1 MFDEYYKYILPRID
15 KKKANVRSYKKM
27 TLRDF
32 EQLANKSNILKF
44 DIDAKL
50 SKHLNR
56 MLVNRKDD
64 PFFSHRYHVYLR
76 KKLGKAIEHVQ
87 KAEQEKLL

>member
-1 MFDEYYKYILPRID
+1 
-15 KKKANVRSYKKM
+15 M

-32 EQLANKSNILKF
+32 EQLADKSNILKF

-56 MLVNRKDD
+56 MLVHRKDD
-64 PFFSHRYHVYLR
+64 PFFSHRYHMYLR
-76 KKLGKAIEHVQ
+76 KKLGNAVEKNGIKAKE
-87 KAEQEKLL
+87 EEEKKKKKKEEEEVVEG